1 MSTTPPPTT
10 IYYTTCPSCKTR
22 FKINESQLQARQGQV
37 RCGACGQVFNANTTL
52 EKPAHPPKSTTKVT
66 PTSRPQTTP
75 PVTKPTLVPP
85 LPRQEEET
93 ALQEDSTIQPPP
105 ARPLEEP
112 KKPPLDL
119 DSTVERKTVK
129 PNQKPHLQSVSSTTT
144 EKNKEKEETPAKT
157 EPPSPRAYR
166 GFASAFAEE
175 QKTWGDNPPPLEST
189 DLSKAFGMNS
199 ANTGDFDFD
208 GILNQLRADKLA
220 SKKEPEEPPLPV
232 KKPKEEEEALKIT
245 PKRTETAANDTPL
258 PPRQESST
266 DFSKMGENIIPLKK
280 PVSVDKTDIAFVKIE
295 KPAEP
300 TQEAGNIP
308 PPFQEEKETALAENT
323 IILPKRNTLPKS
335 IQEDDLFSTI
345 EFEAIPIDGVDDSD
359 ADLDEE
365 KGVPDLDDNL
375 FETSSEMKP
384 ESAPLA
390 AEDFKL
396 DFNEATAPASEDPKP
411 VPADEVP
418 DLDFDTPSP
427 AVSEPDPISVT
438 PAEVSSPSEPIPL
451 APNTAPLP
459 PVTDHKTDP
468 LVFVS
473 AHDMEKQPADPKQKL
488 WRILSAISV
497 TILCIQLIFFFR
509 MDVINIY
516 PSMKPFFES
525 TCGVLGCD
533 MSPPRALEQL
543 SVVGSDMEQAH
554 VNATDMVTLHVT
566 IANHATYPVA
576 FPSVIV
582 ELTNPQGQVLGRRFV
597 HPTEYL
603 SDEKIRKRGVQGKQ
617 DIQVQIHLKLN
628 QLQAF
633 GYHIEFFYPL

>member
-52 EKPAHPPKSTTKVT
+52 EKPTHPPKSTVKVT
-66 PTSRPQTTP
+66 SSSRPQTP
-75 PVTKPTLVPP
+75 PITKPTLVSS
-85 LPRQEEET
+85 PRQEEPT
-93 ALQEDSTIQPPP
+93 VPQQEENAVQTPPP
-105 ARPLEEP
+105 HSPEEP
-112 KKPPLDL
+112 KKRPLDL
-119 DSTVERKTVK
+119 DGTLERKIVK
-129 PNQKPHLQSVSSTTT
+129 PNQKPHLQSVSTTIT

-157 EPPSPRAYR
+157 DPPSPRAYR

-199 ANTGDFDFD
+199 ANTGEFDFD

-245 PKRTETAANDTPL
+245 PKQTETAANDTPL

-280 PVSVDKTDIAFVKIE
+280 PPVSVEKTEHVAVQIE
-295 KPAEP
+295 KPAAP

-308 PPFQEEKETALAENT
+308 PPFQEEKEAVLSENT

-345 EFEAIPIDGVDDSD
+345 EFEAIPIEGADDAD

-365 KGVPDLDDNL
+365 KGVPDLDDSL
-375 FETSSEMKP
+375 FETSGD
-384 ESAPLA
+384 APT
-390 AEDFKL
+390 EPPPVTDFKL
-396 DFNEATAPASEDPKP
+396 DFDEALANASGNQVPPIQDGPDVEFEASPPAALDPPVSLTKTEEP
-411 VPADEVP
+411 VPSA
-418 DLDFDTPSP
+418 
-427 AVSEPDPISVT
+427 EPDP
-438 PAEVSSPSEPIPL
+438 VSPPIM
-451 APNTAPLP
+451 A
-459 PVTDHKTDP
+459 HKPDP

-473 AHDMEKQPADPKQKL
+473 AKEMEKTSDPKQKL

-509 MDVINIY
+509 MDIINAY